1 MALALV
7 AVVADHGSLSP
18 DGSNCMKKLIAML
31 LAVELFIAF
40 YVFTPSCVLRGEMIH
55 AVVAYRQ
62 NPTPETK
69 AELDKQSR
77 ITSLYGWGLPGVAF
91 CGMAGVTLLM
101 ARLSKR
107 NSN

>member
-1 MALALV
+1 
-7 AVVADHGSLSP
+7 
-18 DGSNCMKKLIAML
+18 MKKLIAIL

-40 YVFTPSCVLRGEMIH
+40 YVLTPVCVLRGEMIH
-55 AVVAYRQ
+55 AFVAYHQ

-77 ITSLYGWGLPGVAF
+77 INSLYRLGVPGVAF
-91 CGMAGVTLLM
+91 CGMVGVTLLV

-107 NSN
+107 NSD